1 MCGVPI
7 GPVLARQLTARE
19 AEVLTLLSEGST
31 AWATARRL
39 QVSPAT
45 VRKHLEHLYRELEVQ
60 DRLSAGNRGR
70 ELGLGARDV
79 RLVRRGAGPRDERP
93 EPWRLSRR
101 PSLAAPSTPRALRGT
116 GSRVDGAGRVRPA
129 PRRRRA
135 TATGRTR

>member
-70 ELGLGARDV
+70 ELGLGRATS
-79 RLVRRGAGPRDERP
+79 GSSAGEQV
-93 EPWRLSRR
+93 
-101 PSLAAPSTPRALRGT
+101 RGT
-116 GSRVDGAGRVRPA
+116 SVRSP
-129 PRRRRA
+129 
-135 TATGRTR
+135 GG